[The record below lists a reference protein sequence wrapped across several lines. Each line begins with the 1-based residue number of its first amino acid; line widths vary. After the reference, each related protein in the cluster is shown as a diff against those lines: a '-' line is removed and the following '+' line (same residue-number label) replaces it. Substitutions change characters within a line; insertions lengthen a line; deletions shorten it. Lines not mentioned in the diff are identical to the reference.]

1 MTPRNG
7 ELIIAPTQDFIT
19 GSYLL
24 TRKDNFFNKTQTCQ
38 LINSFLTGNDI
49 KVRIAL
55 PIPAILKPQP
65 LWTGK
70 QIFSLILRPNKLCP
84 IRANLRAKS
93 KAFDNTDEMCVHD
106 SCNGRYFL
114 MYKFSITVNYFV
126 IIINEIVFSC
136 GYKKFRI
143 AGRNDG

>member
-106 SCNGRYFL
+106 SCNG
-114 MYKFSITVNYFV
+114 
-126 IIINEIVFSC
+126 
-136 GYKKFRI
+136 
-143 AGRNDG
+143 